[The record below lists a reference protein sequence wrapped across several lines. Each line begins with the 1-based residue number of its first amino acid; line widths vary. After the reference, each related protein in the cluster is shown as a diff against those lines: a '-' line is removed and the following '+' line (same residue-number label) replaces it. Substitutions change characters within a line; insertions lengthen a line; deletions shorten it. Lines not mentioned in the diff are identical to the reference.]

1 LEDFEQL
8 NDMMA
13 DLDHHHGVE
22 RRITKVQ
29 LRWFIELEALAGQE
43 SAARE

>member
-8 NDMMA
+8 NDMMV

-22 RRITKVQ
+22 RHIIKQQ
-29 LRWFIELEALAGQE
+29 LRWFVELEALAGQE